1 MSGQRKYT
9 FFAFLTV
16 SVCILAIYIHRH
28 REGKTGRIDDL
39 LISTSGSIQNYLFYF
54 THGSRTL
61 VDNYFLLVNTR
72 KRNQELEEEVGRL
85 RDRIAQLQDVEIEN
99 GRLRQGLEFQQQTQ
113 QKLVSAHIIAH
124 DASSEYFGLRI
135 DKGTEDGVRQG
146 MGVVSHHGVVGR
158 VHRVTKHFADVLTLI
173 DPTSNIDGI
182 IQRSRA
188 RGVVT
193 GQNKQLT
200 CRMKYID
207 RLDDV
212 QLGDKVVSTGFG
224 GIYPKGLLVGEVT
237 AVIPSSSGILQTV
250 TVKAAVD
257 IYRLEEVF
265 VVFPSGESET
275 PT

>member
-1 MSGQRKYT
+1 MAGQRKYT
-9 FFAFLTV
+9 FFGFLTISICV
-16 SVCILAIYIHRH
+16 LALYIHRH
-28 REGKTGRIDDL
+28 RDGRTGKIDNI
-39 LISTSGSIQNYLFYF
+39 LISTSGSIQEYLFYF

-61 VDNYFLLVNTR
+61 VDNYFLLVNTK

-85 RDRIAQLQDVEIEN
+85 RNQIATMDNVASEN
-99 GRLRQGLEFQQQTQ
+99 RRLRDALDFKQATS
-113 QKLVSAHIIAH
+113 QKLVSAHVIAH
-124 DASSEYFGLRI
+124 DVSSDYFGVRI
-135 DKGTEDGVRQG
+135 DKGSEDGVRAG

-158 VHRVTKHFADVLTLI
+158 IHRVAKHFSDVLTLI
-173 DPTSNIDGI
+173 DPTSNVDGVI
-182 IQRSRA
+182 ERSRA
-188 RGVVT
+188 RGVIS
-193 GQNKQLT
+193 GQSKQLT

-212 QLGDKVVSTGFG
+212 QANDTVVSSGFG
-224 GIYPKGLLVGEVT
+224 GIFPKGLLIGN
-237 AVIPSSSGILQTV
+237 VISVVPSSAGILQTV

>member
-1 MSGQRKYT
+1 VTGQRKYT
-9 FFAFLTV
+9 FFGFLTISICV
-16 SVCILAIYIHRH
+16 LALYIHRH
-28 REGKTGRIDDL
+28 REGKTGRIDNV
-39 LISTSGSIQNYLFYF
+39 LITTSGSLQEYLFYF

-61 VDNYFLLVNTR
+61 VDNYFLLVNTK

-85 RDRIAQLQDVEIEN
+85 RDRIASQVDVELEN
-99 GRLRQGLEFQQQTQ
+99 KRLRDALDFRKGTP
-113 QKLVSAHIIAH
+113 QKLVSAHVIAH
-124 DASSEYFGLRI
+124 DVASDYFGLRI
-135 DKGTEDGVRQG
+135 DKGSEDGVRQG

-158 VHRVTKHFADVLTLI
+158 VHRVTPHFADVLTLV
-173 DPTSNIDGI
+173 DPSSNVDGV

-193 GQNKQLT
+193 GQSKELT
-200 CRMKYID
+200 CRMKYVD

-212 QLGDKVVSTGFG
+212 QTSDMVVSSGFG
-224 GIYPKGLLVGEVT
+224 GIFPKGLLIGNVT
-237 AVIPSSSGILQTV
+237 SVIPSSSGILQTV
-250 TVKAAVD
+250 TIKAAVD

>member
-1 MSGQRKYT
+1 MAGQRKYT
-9 FFAFLTV
+9 FFGFLTISICV
-16 SVCILAIYIHRH
+16 LALYIHRH
-28 REGKTGRIDDL
+28 RDGRTGKIDNI
-39 LISTSGSIQNYLFYF
+39 LISTSGSIQEYLFYF

-61 VDNYFLLVNTR
+61 VDNYFLLVNTK

-85 RDRIAQLQDVEIEN
+85 RNQIATMDNVSSEN
-99 GRLRQGLEFQQQTQ
+99 RRLREALDFKQATP
-113 QKLVSAHIIAH
+113 QKMVSAHVIAH
-124 DASSEYFGLRI
+124 DVSSDYFGVRI
-135 DKGTEDGVRQG
+135 DKGSEDGIRAG

-158 VHRVTKHFADVLTLI
+158 IHRVAKHFSDVLTLI
-173 DPTSNIDGI
+173 DPTSNVDGVI
-182 IQRSRA
+182 ERSRA
-188 RGVVT
+188 RGVIT
-193 GQNKQLT
+193 GQSKQLT

-212 QLGDKVVSTGFG
+212 QANDTVVSSGFG
-224 GIYPKGLLVGEVT
+224 GIFPKGLLIGN
-237 AVIPSSSGILQTV
+237 VISVVPSSAGILQTV

>member
-1 MSGQRKYT
+1 MAGQRKYT
-9 FFAFLTV
+9 FFGFLTI
-16 SVCILAIYIHRH
+16 SVCVLAIYIHRH
-28 REGKTGRIDDL
+28 REGKTGRIDNL
-39 LISTSGSIQNYLFYF
+39 LISTSGSIQEYLFYF

-61 VDNYFLLVNTR
+61 IDNYFLLVNTK

-85 RDRIAQLQDVEIEN
+85 RNRIAQLGDVELEN
-99 GRLRQGLEFQQQTQ
+99 QRLRKGLDFVQSTS
-113 QKLVSAHIIAH
+113 QKLVSAHVIAH
-124 DASSEYFGLRI
+124 DASTDYFGLRI
-135 DKGTEDGVRQG
+135 DKGSEDGVRAG

-158 VHRVTKHFADVLTLI
+158 IHRVTAHFSDVLTLI
-173 DPTSNIDGI
+173 DPSSNIDGV

-188 RGVVT
+188 RGIIT
-193 GQNKQLT
+193 GQSKLLT

-212 QLGDKVVSTGFG
+212 QVDDTVVSTGFG
-224 GIYPKGLLVGEVT
+224 GIFPAGLSIGMVT

-250 TVKAAVD
+250 TIKASVD
-257 IYRLEEVF
+257 IYRLEEVL